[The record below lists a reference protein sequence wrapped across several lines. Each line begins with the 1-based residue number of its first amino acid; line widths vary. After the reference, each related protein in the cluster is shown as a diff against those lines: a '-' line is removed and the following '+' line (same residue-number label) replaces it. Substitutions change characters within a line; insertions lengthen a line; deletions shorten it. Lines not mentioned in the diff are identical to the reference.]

1 MAQAEALPGGGN
13 EPRVQQE
20 PSRQHPVDQQ
30 RVSDFPLSK
39 AGVTER
45 CRQERDQA
53 ELEEEGLGGDNGR
66 LKTRFWYSQGR
77 ARVIYKVEHR
87 RGEGHGGWLPGLW
100 PPTWL
105 GQSHFYRNRAGS
117 GLDGVG

>member
-1 MAQAEALPGGGN
+1 M
-13 EPRVQQE
+13 
-20 PSRQHPVDQQ
+20 DQQ